1 VVAALLNQAV
11 SEQTGPQAIAGMHY
25 VFVIDELNRFA
36 PRGHSDPITRL
47 IETVA
52 AELRSRG
59 VILLGA
65 QQQASLVS
73 TRVVE
78 NASIRILGRTG
89 SYELRA
95 ETASFL
101 PSSLRSFVET
111 MGGGDKVIDTP
122 TFRQPLI
129 ARLPR
134 PPWAMRKAEAT
145 TQPPAFLGDDAPP
158 TSPAGPR
165 RVHQRH
171 PDELR

>member
-1 VVAALLNQAV
+1 
-11 SEQTGPQAIAGMHY
+11 
-25 VFVIDELNRFA
+25 
-36 PRGHSDPITRL
+36 
-47 IETVA
+47 
-52 AELRSRG
+52 
-59 VILLGA
+59 VILFGA

-89 SYELRA
+89 GHELRA

-101 PSSLRSFVET
+101 PASLRSFVET
-111 MGGGDKVIDTP
+111 MGGSDKVVDTP

-145 TQPPAFLGDDAPP
+145 SQPPPFLDDAAP
-158 TSPAGPR
+158 TPSSGPR
-165 RVHQRH
+165 RIQRRH